1 MGGIVGLIGDGSLGE
16 LQDMAGRMAY
26 RGRLRAWTPV
36 PDVYLGEL
44 SRAARPNVATSS
56 DDGSMAIDTAGFGTS
71 RDEIE
76 SLLGA
81 RGPAVASDLRGFF
94 ATAWWDEKSRSLKFI
109 CDRHGYKTLYIA
121 RLPGRIA
128 FASDLKALLALADM
142 PATVDHDVLQMY
154 LRSRSFPAERSLL
167 AAAQPVGGSSVW
179 TLTLDGKLTSTPYWT
194 PALDVK
200 RGRSFAAAAA
210 ELRGLLQSVL
220 KKQLAGRDQIAIA
233 LSGGLDSAS
242 VLAVAREV
250 RPDLRIAS
258 YTVGHSESDPEIQRA
273 REAAAHFGTDHHEC
287 FLPPEQ
293 VPAEMR
299 KLVWLTEDLTGREEA
314 ALQQVLAA
322 EMSAHGETAY
332 LAGHGADVAFAGM
345 PRHRLLWMRDRS
357 PPPLRGALNETFVYT
372 QRREEPASWLGRK
385 LAGLA
390 FHGDRPEMPRVTGAR
405 DLPANMSY
413 PSLDDYCGTTI
424 GWIEGM
430 RFHEPVETESDV
442 VMLAPLFD
450 PSIVSFA
457 LGCPTAFKI
466 DRRQQKRVLRAAVSD
481 LLPPSISQRGKMIQ
495 RMKHDTAL
503 SDVLD
508 DFARELGLKES
519 LAQRGLLPAQ
529 YLADLQSRPRDTPY
543 SSERLHILWASLCAE
558 LWLRQF
564 VDERGAV
571 APELSNPGMPPL
583 PAMATPLLAT
593 A

>member
-26 RGRLRAWTPV
+26 RGRLHAWSPA

-44 SRAARPNVATSS
+44 SHSASTRRLGALR
-56 DDGSMAIDTAGFGTS
+56 DGSMAIDTAGYTTP

-76 SLLGA
+76 ATLESRGA
-81 RGPAVASDLRGFF
+81 AAAGGLHGFF
-94 ATAWWDEKSRSLKFI
+94 AAAWWDDRSRTLKFI
-109 CDRHGYKTLYIA
+109 CDRHGYKTLYLA

-142 PATVDHDVLQMY
+142 PAVVDRDVLQMY

-167 AAAQPVGGSSVW
+167 SAAQPIGGSSVW
-179 TLTLDGKLTSTPYWT
+179 TLSSDGQLTSTPYWT

-200 RGRSFAAAAA
+200 PGRSFDAAAA
-210 ELRGLLQSVL
+210 ELRELLRAAL
-220 KKQLAGRDQIAIA
+220 TKQLAGREQIAIA

-242 VLAVAREV
+242 VLALARDV
-250 RPDLRIAS
+250 RPDLRITS
-258 YTVGHSESDPEIQRA
+258 YTVGHSDSDPEILRA
-273 REAAAHFGTDHHEC
+273 REAAAHFGTEHREC

-293 VPAEMR
+293 VPDQLQ

-322 EMSAHGETAY
+322 EMSDRGETAY

-345 PRHRLLWMRDRS
+345 PRHRLLWMRDHS
-357 PPPLRGALNETFVYT
+357 PPPLRGALNEAFIYT
-372 QRREEPASWLGRK
+372 QRREEPHSWLGQK

-390 FHGDRPEMPRVTGAR
+390 FHGDRPTMPTVTGAG
-405 DLPANMSY
+405 DLPSNMNY
-413 PSLDDYCGTTI
+413 RSLDEYCGTTI

-430 RFHEPVETESDV
+430 RFHEPVETETEV
-442 VMLAPLFD
+442 VMVAPLFD
-450 PSIVSFA
+450 PSVVRFA

-466 DRRQQKRVLRAAVSD
+466 DRKQQKRVLRAAVD
-481 LLPPSISQRGKMIQ
+481 GLLPPSISQRGKMIQ

-508 DFARELGLKES
+508 DFASSLRLKES
-519 LAQRGLLPAQ
+519 LAERGLLPVQ
-529 YLADLQSRPRDTPY
+529 YLSALQSRSRSTPY

-564 VDERGAV
+564 IDERGATP
-571 APELSNPGMPPL
+571 PELSKAAAPFATVMPR
-583 PAMATPLLAT
+583 LAT